1 MQIFQITVMGNWM
14 SALSNSQDLN
24 IQDDIGWT
32 PLMLAAS
39 NGHLDIVRY
48 LCDRGADVDIR
59 DTRGLELQMKVHDDF
74 TLMEK
79 APTLGTSTN
88 TLLKHD
94 SKLVLTHGL

>member
-1 MQIFQITVMGNWM
+1 MF
-14 SALSNSQDLN
+14 LSNSQDLN

-32 PLMLAAS
+32 PLLLAAS

-74 TLMEK
+74 TLMAPTLLGTRSFFWLK
-79 APTLGTSTN
+79 APTSTNN
-88 TLLKHD
+88 TLLKHCI
-94 SKLVLTHGL
+94 LNRC

>member
-1 MQIFQITVMGNWM
+1 MGNWM
-14 SALSNSQDLN
+14 SLSNSQDLN
-24 IQDDIGWT
+24 IQDDIGWN

-79 APTLGTSTN
+79 TPTWSFSWLKAPTVTNN
-88 TLLKHD
+88 TL
-94 SKLVLTHGL
+94 SKQYSKQALTHSK